1 MKKINQRKKVF
12 TKHLSGGHLVVMR
25 LLPWMRTKN
34 GCIWLA
40 SIATGKSRRQI
51 NDWLKRKTKKKRVR
65 RLDSHLTGKHA
76 NLVQGIG
83 VYKLRD
89 WVEELSPGDSIVL
102 RCESAKPDK
111 QFQVWKKWFQRKE
124 RVVWKPN
131 EEFKS
136 FFYYKPRLV
145 K

>member
-1 MKKINQRKKVF
+1 MRKIKQRKKVF

-25 LLPWMRTKN
+25 LLPWMRTEN

-51 NDWLKRKTKKKRVR
+51 NDWLKRKTRKRRVH
-65 RLDSHLTGKHA
+65 RLDSHLTGRHSNRIQA
-76 NLVQGIG
+76 IGIQQ
-83 VYKLRD
+83 VRQ
-89 WVEELSPGDSIVL
+89 WMQELPPGDSITL

-111 QFQVWKKWFQRKE
+111 QFRVWKKWFQRWE
-124 RVVWKPN
+124 DARWDIN

-136 FFYYKPRLV
+136 FFYYKSKLV

>member
-12 TKHLSGGHLVVMR
+12 TKHLSGGRLVVMR
-25 LLPWMRTKN
+25 LLPWMRTEN

-40 SIATGKSRRQI
+40 SIATGKSRMQI
-51 NDWLKRKTKKKRVR
+51 NDWLTRKTKKRRVR

-76 NLVQGIG
+76 NLVQAIAIQQ
-83 VYKLRD
+83 VRR
-89 WVEELSPGDSIVL
+89 WVQELPPGNSITL

-111 QFQVWKKWFQRKE
+111 QFRVWKKWFQRWEDK
-124 RVVWKPN
+124 RWDIN

-136 FFYYKPRLV
+136 FFYYK
-145 K
+145 KH

>member
-1 MKKINQRKKVF
+1 MRKIKQRKKVF

-25 LLPWMRTKN
+25 LLPWRRTEN
-34 GCIWLA
+34 GCIWLV

-51 NDWLKRKTKKKRVR
+51 NDWLKRKTRRKGVR
-65 RLDSHLTGKHA
+65 RLDSSLTGKHA

-89 WVEELSPGDSIVL
+89 WVQELPPGDSIAL

-111 QFQVWKKWFQRKE
+111 QFRVWKKWFQRKE
-124 RVVWKPN
+124 AMGWRID

-136 FFYYKPRLV
+136 FFYYKSRLV